1 MLRFAQHD
9 KIGHDRPEEVLPK
22 PDDIYDRDRQREVLG
37 KVARELSRRRLTA
50 PAIFTLEAMMPL
62 TYVASQALV
71 MLQPLVQVLI
81 GIKDYEVFA
90 AALEDRENV
99 EWLLQQLEA
108 AEEGKGSVPEGT
120 EGPAGG

>member
-9 KIGHDRPEEVLPK
+9 STGQVLPE
-22 PDDIYDRDRQREVLG
+22 PDDIYDRDRQREVLA
-37 KVARELSRRRLTA
+37 KVARELARRRLTA
-50 PAIFTLEAMMPL
+50 PAIFTLESMMPL

-71 MLQPLVQVLI
+71 MLKPFVQALI
-81 GIKDYEVFA
+81 GGNDYAVFA

-108 AEEGKGSVPEGT
+108 AEEQKGSVPKANEVS
-120 EGPAGG
+120 GGG